1 MKTCK
6 RELIH
11 FAHLTIFALKS
22 DKFHCFIKIA
32 FMIRLITKINLFEF
46 YDFYLFCE

>member
-11 FAHLTIFALKS
+11 FAHLTIFFLKS
-22 DKFHCFIKIA
+22 DKFHCINKIA
-32 FMIRLITKINLFEF
+32 FMIWIINKINLFEF